1 MNLNHSL
8 GCQPYSILLGWVYP
22 FSLPLREFLSSF
34 GVTTPLIITPV
45 MSISCPA
52 SLRKIYFDMLK
63 STGFGDLVRHFS
75 SSRQSNRVYLGW
87 FVWYLVGRLFKLQ
100 ALRQSRKTRASVLL
114 ALLLALGCK
123 CTSLSAGI
131 HTWVQAVQYLF
142 FLLGSFFLISA
153 CLCSFP
159 YFLSLPVLGL
169 GSKSSS
175 LSPEFCV
182 QRPSKYDK
190 ICWELN
196 PIFGF
201 FAFSG

>member
-45 MSISCPA
+45 MGISCPA

-100 ALRQSRKTRASVLL
+100 ASRQSRKTRASVLL

-131 HTWVQAVQYLF
+131 HQESRLYNTFFFFWGLSSLF
-142 FLLGSFFLISA
+142 QHVYVHFLISCH
-153 CLCSFP
+153 CLS
-159 YFLSLPVLGL
+159 
-169 GSKSSS
+169 
-175 LSPEFCV
+175 
-182 QRPSKYDK
+182 
-190 ICWELN
+190 
-196 PIFGF
+196 
-201 FAFSG
+201 

>member
-34 GVTTPLIITPV
+34 GVTTPLIIIPV

-100 ALRQSRKTRASVLL
+100 ALRQSRKARASVLL
-114 ALLLALGCK
+114 ALLLALGCM
-123 CTSLSAGI
+123 CTSNCGDPYVSPGCTI
-131 HTWVQAVQYLF
+131 FF

-159 YFLSLPVLGL
+159 YFLLLSVLGL

>member
-1 MNLNHSL
+1 MTSRKKFIKTIYKVSIWPLFCAFPSEFESL
-8 GCQPYSILLGWVYP
+8 FRVSTLLYTSRL
-22 FSLPLREFLSSF
+22 SLSF
-34 GVTTPLIITPV
+34 QLAFEGVSLIFRCDDPTYNNP
-45 MSISCPA
+45 S
-52 SLRKIYFDMLK
+52 
-63 STGFGDLVRHFS
+63 H
-75 SSRQSNRVYLGW
+75 
-87 FVWYLVGRLFKLQ
+87 GRLFKLQ
-100 ALRQSRKTRASVLL
+100 ASRQSRKTRASVLL

-169 GSKSSS
+169 GSKSFS

>member
-100 ALRQSRKTRASVLL
+100 ALRQSRKARASVLL
-114 ALLLALGCK
+114 ALLLALGCM
-123 CTSLSAGI
+123 CTSNCGDPYVSPGCTI
-131 HTWVQAVQYLF
+131 F
-142 FLLGSFFLISA
+142 FFSSGVFL
-153 CLCSFP
+153 P
-159 YFLSLPVLGL
+159 YFSMFMFISLFLVTVCLRAGFQVCLS
-169 GSKSSS
+169 
-175 LSPEFCV
+175 
-182 QRPSKYDK
+182 
-190 ICWELN
+190 
-196 PIFGF
+196 
-201 FAFSG
+201 